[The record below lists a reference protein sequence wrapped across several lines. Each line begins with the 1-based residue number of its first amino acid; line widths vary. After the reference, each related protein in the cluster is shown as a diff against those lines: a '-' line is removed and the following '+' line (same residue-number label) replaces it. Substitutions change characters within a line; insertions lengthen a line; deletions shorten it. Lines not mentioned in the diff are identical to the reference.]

1 MLATAIKA
9 VMVDLLSSNAF
20 RQSDW
25 RLFHTLACRLQP
37 QAMDLNPHQPAP
49 LITALGFDSV
59 VGFVTAP
66 TKKGGLDMPVDE
78 WTALMS
84 AAAALEQAPWMA
96 NVGYSLNSLA
106 TLQSFSVSSGHELP
120 TSMDGMQEF
129 MAAVS
134 PKEMVTT
141 PFG

>member
-9 VMVDLLSSNAF
+9 VMVDLLTSNAF

-37 QAMDLNPHQPAP
+37 QPMDLNPHQPAP

-59 VGFVTAP
+59 VEFVTAP
-66 TKKGGLDMPVDE
+66 TKKGGLAMPVE
-78 WTALMS
+78 KWNAVMLAV
-84 AAAALEQAPWMA
+84 AAVEQAPWMA
-96 NVGYSLNSLA
+96 NVGYSLNSLS

-120 TSMDGMQEF
+120 TSMEGMQEF
-129 MAAVS
+129 LAAIS
-134 PKEMVTT
+134 PTELLPT